1 MLKFS
6 IWKVIK
12 ILSKVRGKQ
21 TGLQNLL
28 LELEV
33 LRTKDLLK
41 GLDLN
46 NKS

>member
-12 ILSKVRGKQ
+12 ILSKVWGNQ

-33 LRTKDLLK
+33 LRTKRSFKRTKLK
-41 GLDLN
+41 
-46 NKS
+46 

>member
-12 ILSKVRGKQ
+12 ILSKVWGNQ
-21 TGLQNLL
+21 IGLQNLL

-33 LRTKDLLK
+33 LR
-41 GLDLN
+41 
-46 NKS
+46 NK